1 MLQYI
6 YISYNLK
13 GICKIIFSDE
23 SHFTLPLEPFNCFF
37 ISVLPIV
44 FWREMLNIKKEI
56 YRQGA
61 SIGAGIA
68 GGAAG
73 GAIAGGICGPGSP
86 ICSGIGTLIGGAIG
100 GIAAYQLV
108 DAFDKELEAFIAW
121 TVF

>member
-1 MLQYI
+1 MCGNSTDGSSPSLFQVYG
-6 YISYNLK
+6 L
-13 GICKIIFSDE
+13 
-23 SHFTLPLEPFNCFF
+23 
-37 ISVLPIV
+37 SVIQV
-44 FWREMLNIKKEI
+44 KYKKEI